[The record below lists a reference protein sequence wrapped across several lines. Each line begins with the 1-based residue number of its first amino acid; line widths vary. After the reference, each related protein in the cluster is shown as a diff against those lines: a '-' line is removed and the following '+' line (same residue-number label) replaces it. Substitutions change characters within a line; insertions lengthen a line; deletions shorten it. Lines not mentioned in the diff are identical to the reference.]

1 MNIEIFLSIL
11 LIGLVIIGILFF
23 VYKVYFVKYMDYKK
37 EKINT
42 ESKRIDIEKSKVYA
56 NIDTTAVNKEVDEWI
71 KSYLDIYIL
80 KNITIPSVDYI
91 KSAEVQEMLRKIC
104 LKLMEE
110 LSDLHR
116 WYVSILV
123 KTDTEEAI
131 IDFLVGKLSLMVVN
145 YVSEFNQP
153 K

>member
-1 MNIEIFLSIL
+1 MNIELFLSII
-11 LIGLVIIGILFF
+11 LIGLVIIGILYF

-42 ESKRIDIEKSKVYA
+42 ESKRIEVEKTKAYA
-56 NIDTTAVNKEVDEWI
+56 NIDTVAVNKEVDEWL
-71 KSYLDIYIL
+71 KGYLDIYIL

-91 KSAEVQEMLRKIC
+91 KSGEAQDMLRNTC
-104 LKLMEE
+104 LKVMEE
-110 LSDLHR
+110 LSELYR
-116 WYVSILV
+116 WYISLLV
-123 KTDTEEAI
+123 KSDTEDAI

>member
-1 MNIEIFLSIL
+1 MNIELFLSII
-11 LIGLVIIGILFF
+11 LIGLVIIGILYF

-42 ESKRIDIEKSKVYA
+42 ESKRIEVEKTKAYA
-56 NIDTTAVNKEVDEWI
+56 NIDTVAVNKEVDEWL
-71 KSYLDIYIL
+71 KGYLDIYIL

-91 KSAEVQEMLRKIC
+91 KSGEAQDMLRNTC
-104 LKLMEE
+104 LKVMEE
-110 LSDLHR
+110 LSELYR
-116 WYVSILV
+116 WYISLLV
-123 KTDTEEAI
+123 KSDTEEAI

>member
-1 MNIEIFLSIL
+1 MNIEIFLSII
-11 LIGLVIIGILFF
+11 LIGLVIIGILYF

-42 ESKRIDIEKSKVYA
+42 ESKRIEVEKTKAYA
-56 NIDTTAVNKEVDEWI
+56 NIDTVAVNKEVDEWL
-71 KSYLDIYIL
+71 KGYLDIYIL

-91 KSAEVQEMLRKIC
+91 KSGEAQDMLRNTC
-104 LKLMEE
+104 LKVMEE
-110 LSDLHR
+110 LSELYR
-116 WYVSILV
+116 WYISLLV
-123 KTDTEEAI
+123 KSDTEEAI